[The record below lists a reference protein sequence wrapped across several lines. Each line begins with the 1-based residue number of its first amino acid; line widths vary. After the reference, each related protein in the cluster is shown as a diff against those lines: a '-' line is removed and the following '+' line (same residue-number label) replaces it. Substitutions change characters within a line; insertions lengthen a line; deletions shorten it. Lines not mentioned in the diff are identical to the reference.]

1 MSKSRSTKESFF
13 TGAGTIIPVMPGI
26 VPFGMLTGVVTI
38 ATGISPLKAIFMTF
52 FMFAGAAQ
60 VSVAQ
65 LMSEHSSAIII
76 VATAIMINL
85 RFVMYSASITPYLGP
100 LRPWQRLYLSYTL
113 SDQAYAVS
121 IVEFTKKDSPYQ
133 KLPFFFGACT
143 SLYVTWMVS
152 TISGI
157 FFGALIPPEW
167 SFDFAVPLTFLALL
181 APNITDR
188 PSALAA
194 AVAATVAILSVS
206 LPYNMGLMSGA
217 FAGIFTGYFVSK
229 RKRVCHEQ

>member
-1 MSKSRSTKESFF
+1 MSKTRTTKESFL
-13 TGAGTIIPVMPGI
+13 TGASTIIPVMPGI

-38 ATGISPLKAIFMTF
+38 AAGISPLKAVFMTI

-65 LMSEHSSAIII
+65 LMTENSSAIII

-85 RFVMYSASITPYLGP
+85 RFVMYSASITPHLGP
-100 LRPWQRLYLSYTL
+100 LSPWQRLYLSYTL

-121 IVEFTKKDSPYQ
+121 IVEFTQKSSKHQ
-133 KLPFFFGACT
+133 KLPFFAGACT
-143 SLYVTWMVS
+143 SLYVTWVIS

-157 FFGALIPPEW
+157 FFGSLIPPEW

-181 APNITDR
+181 VPNIVDR

-194 AVAATVAILSVS
+194 VVAAIVAILTVS
-206 LPYNMGLMSGA
+206 LPYNMGLMIGA
-217 FAGIFTGYFVSK
+217 FSGIFTGYFVSK
-229 RKRVCHEQ
+229 RKGACHE

>member
-1 MSKSRSTKESFF
+1 MSKPRTKKESFL
-13 TGAGTIIPVMPGI
+13 TGASTIIPVIPGI
-26 VPFGMLTGVVTI
+26 LPFGMLTGVVTI

-65 LMSEHSSAIII
+65 LMSENASAVIII
-76 VATAIMINL
+76 ATAIMINL
-85 RFVMYSASITPYLGP
+85 RFVMYSASITPYLGKMNR
-100 LRPWQRLYLSYTL
+100 LQRLFISYTL

-121 IVEFTKKDSPYQ
+121 IVEFTKKNSPYL
-133 KLPFFFGACT
+133 KFPFFLGACA
-143 SLYVTWMVS
+143 SMYVTWILS

-157 FFGALIPPEW
+157 FFGSLIPDAW

-188 PSALAA
+188 PAALAA
-194 AVAATVAILSVS
+194 VVSAAIAILTAS
-206 LPYNMGLMSGA
+206 LPYNMGLMVGA
-217 FAGIFTGYFVSK
+217 LSGIFVGYISSK
-229 RKRVCHEQ
+229 RKEASHD